1 MKRRTPIPWTVRLF
15 LALELGPRERRAIYQ
30 AIAPMREAAPN
41 ASWVRESNLHLSIK
55 FFGEQP
61 DTAPATLAPA
71 LKTVGARHYPLDLR
85 FGGLGAFPNLRA
97 PRVVWMGVQHD
108 PRLELMHH
116 DIEEACA
123 ANGFAL
129 DARTFRPH
137 ITLARIR
144 NEMPIADARA
154 LAVAARTVGYKGMK
168 QVGAISL
175 MESALAPG
183 GARYTAVASI
193 PLGGS

>member
-1 MKRRTPIPWTVRLF
+1 
-15 LALELGPRERRAIYQ
+15 
-30 AIAPMREAAPN
+30 MREAAPN
-41 ASWVRESNLHLSIK
+41 ANWVREANIHLSIK
-55 FFGEQP
+55 FLGEQAES
-61 DTAPATLAPA
+61 APATIASA
-71 LKTVGARHYPLDLR
+71 LGAVGGKHSPLDLR

-116 DIEEACA
+116 DIEETCA

-144 NEMPIADARA
+144 DGMAIGDARA
-154 LAVAARTVGYKGMK
+154 LAVAARAVGYKGMQ
-168 QVGAISL
+168 QVGTISL
-175 MESALAPG
+175 MESVLAPG
-183 GARYTAVASI
+183 GARYTKVASI
-193 PLGGS
+193 PLGGG

>member
-1 MKRRTPIPWTVRLF
+1 
-15 LALELGPRERRAIYQ
+15 
-30 AIAPMREAAPN
+30 MREAAPK
-41 ASWVRESNLHLSIK
+41 ASWVREANLHLSIK
-55 FFGEQP
+55 FLGEQP
-61 DTAPATLAPA
+61 DTAPAALARA
-71 LKTVGARHYPLDLR
+71 LVPVGEKHYPLDLR
-85 FGGLGAFPNLRA
+85 FGGFGAFPNLRA

-144 NEMPIADARA
+144 DGMPLVDARA
-154 LAVAARTVGYKGMK
+154 LAVAARAAGYKGMQ
-168 QVGAISL
+168 QVSAISL
-175 MESALAPG
+175 MESVLAVS
-183 GARYTAVASI
+183 GARYTTVATI
-193 PLGGS
+193 PLGGG

>member
-1 MKRRTPIPWTVRLF
+1 MRLF

-30 AIAPMREAAPN
+30 AIEPMRTAAPN
-41 ASWVRESNLHLSIK
+41 ASWVRETNLHLSIK

-61 DTAPATLAPA
+61 ESAPATLVSA
-71 LKTVGARHYPLDLR
+71 LESVGAKHSPVDLR

-137 ITLARIR
+137 ITLARVR
-144 NEMPIADARA
+144 DEMPIADARS
-154 LAVAARTVGYKGMK
+154 LAVAARGVRYKGMY
-168 QVGAISL
+168 QAGTISL
-175 MESALAPG
+175 MQSDLAPG
-183 GARYTAVASI
+183 GARYTKVASI
-193 PLGGS
+193 PLGGG

>member
-1 MKRRTPIPWTVRLF
+1 MRLF

-30 AIAPMREAAPN
+30 ATAPMREAAPN
-41 ASWVRESNLHLSIK
+41 ASWVREANLHLSIK

-61 DTAPATLAPA
+61 DAAPATLANA
-71 LKTVGARHYPLDLR
+71 LGSVGAKHYALDLR

-137 ITLARIR
+137 ITLARVR
-144 NEMPIADARA
+144 DGMPIRDARA
-154 LAVAARTVGYKGMK
+154 LAVAARAVGYKGMH
-168 QVGAISL
+168 QVGEISL
-175 MESALAPG
+175 MESVLAPG
-183 GARYTAVASI
+183 GSRYTKVASI
-193 PLGGS
+193 PLGGG

>member
-1 MKRRTPIPWTVRLF
+1 VRLF

-30 AIAPMREAAPN
+30 AIAPMREAVPN

-55 FFGEQP
+55 FFGQQP
-61 DTAPATLAPA
+61 ETAPATLAPA
-71 LKTVGARHYPLDLR
+71 LAVVGEKHYPLDLR

-108 PRLELMHH
+108 PRLELVHH

-137 ITLARIR
+137 ITLARVKDGLAIS
-144 NEMPIADARA
+144 DARA
-154 LAVAARTVGYKGMK
+154 LAVAARAVGYKGMQ
-168 QVGAISL
+168 QVSAISL
-175 MESALAPG
+175 MDSVLAPG
-183 GARYTAVASI
+183 GARYTTVASI